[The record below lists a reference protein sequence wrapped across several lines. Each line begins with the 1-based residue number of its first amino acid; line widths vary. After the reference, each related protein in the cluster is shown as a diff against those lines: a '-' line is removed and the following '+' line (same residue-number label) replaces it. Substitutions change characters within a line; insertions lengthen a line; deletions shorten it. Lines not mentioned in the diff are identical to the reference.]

1 MYDDNFYNRM
11 WMISMISIMNLMMKS
26 VLIYHLILI
35 LYVAFIILWLCIVI
49 LCFILSGL
57 SSRWCVYTSNWRIVV
72 HGGID
77 GFSRLPVYLK
87 ASTNNCSRTVLDCF
101 LSAVS
106 AYGLPSRVR
115 CDKGGENVQVSE
127 FMLCHP
133 DRGPDRG
140 SCINGRSV
148 HNQRI
153 ERLWRD
159 VFVTSVSLF
168 YEVFYLL

>member
-1 MYDDNFYNRM
+1 
-11 WMISMISIMNLMMKS
+11 MI
-26 VLIYHLILI
+26 
-35 LYVAFIILWLCIVI
+35 
-49 LCFILSGL
+49 
-57 SSRWCVYTSNWRIVV
+57 RWRIVV

-77 GFSRLPVYLK
+77 GFSRLPVYHK

-106 AYGLPSRVR
+106 VYRLPSRVR
-115 CDKGGENVQVSE
+115 CDKGGENVQVSG

-140 SCINGRSV
+140 SCITGRSV

-168 YEVFYLL
+168 YVVFYLLEDEGVLDPKS